1 MVFGFKLNC
10 TKLSTP
16 LAGRLPYEAPCAEQF
31 DLTTGGGH
39 DLLVIFSTMF
49 SDEFVDDFWGTDL
62 VDEPS
67 L

>member
-1 MVFGFKLNC
+1 M
-10 TKLSTP
+10 KLSTS

-39 DLLVIFSTMF
+39 DLLVIFRTLF
-49 SDEFVDDFWGTDL
+49 SDEFVDDFRGSDL
-62 VDEPS
+62 VDEPA

>member
-1 MVFGFKLNC
+1 MEF
-10 TKLSTP
+10 STS

-39 DLLVIFSTMF
+39 DLLVIFSTLF
-49 SDEFVDDFWGTDL
+49 SDEFVDDFTGSDL
-62 VDEPS
+62 VDEPP

>member
-1 MVFGFKLNC
+1 ME
-10 TKLSTP
+10 LSTS

-39 DLLVIFSTMF
+39 DLLVIFSTLF
-49 SDEFVDDFWGTDL
+49 SDEFVDDFTGSDL
-62 VDEPS
+62 VDEPP

>member
-10 TKLSTP
+10 MKLSTP

-39 DLLVIFSTMF
+39 DLLVIFSTLF
-49 SDEFVDDFWGTDL
+49 SDGFVDDL
-62 VDEPS
+62 ELIDEPAE
-67 L
+67 